1 MRDEARPAIHSQP
14 GEDRRADPA
23 PLPLR
28 HHRQVLEV
36 VVDRAVADQPAQ
48 PDHPIALDRHHRVQ
62 RGGQRGR
69 DGRRVVRVGPPHGG
83 GDGDELLDRGQ
94 PVLQA
99 VLHGG
104 NLAPEKRRHGV
115 VEAAATRADRRL
127 QDRTEG
133 TAGQHHPVR
142 SAERP
147 GLVALAGAVDTDQ
160 GDYHGP
166 RLGRLTG
173 RGGSGDGGGQSATD
187 HPGPLAGAEETRLPA
202 PGRAGPAGQNCRVPV
217 HEITDPDDD
226 RIADYRA
233 LTDVELRTRWE
244 PPHGLFIAEGE
255 LVLRRALRAGY
266 PARSYLVDA
275 KRVDQL
281 ADLDTG
287 ETPVYAATPEVLRRA
302 TGFHVHRGVLASF
315 HRKPL
320 PRAAEVLDT
329 ARRVVILE
337 DVNNHT
343 NLGAIFRAVAAL
355 GVDGVLLSPTCAD
368 PLYRRSVR
376 VSMGEVFAI
385 PYAKLEP
392 WPDALAQV
400 RAAGF
405 TVLAMTPA
413 PDAVPIQGLDAAQ
426 RARAALLMGAEGAGL
441 TRAAM
446 DASDV
451 RVVIPMRRGV
461 DSLNVAAATAVAC
474 WELGRDDPL

>member
-1 MRDEARPAIHSQP
+1 MI
-14 GEDRRADPA
+14 RA
-23 PLPLR
+23 
-28 HHRQVLEV
+28 
-36 VVDRAVADQPAQ
+36 
-48 PDHPIALDRHHRVQ
+48 
-62 RGGQRGR
+62 
-69 DGRRVVRVGPPHGG
+69 HGG
-83 GDGDELLDRGQ
+83 
-94 PVLQA
+94 PSVA
-99 VLHGG
+99 VG
-104 NLAPEKRRHGV
+104 
-115 VEAAATRADRRL
+115 
-127 QDRTEG
+127 
-133 TAGQHHPVR
+133 
-142 SAERP
+142 
-147 GLVALAGAVDTDQ
+147 
-160 GDYHGP
+160 
-166 RLGRLTG
+166 
-173 RGGSGDGGGQSATD
+173 
-187 HPGPLAGAEETRLPA
+187 LPA
-202 PGRAGPAGQNCRVPV
+202 PFPARGGGNPARAGAAGRAGQNRLVPV

-287 ETPVYAATPEVLRRA
+287 DAPVYAATPDVLQRA

-320 PRAAEVLDT
+320 RSADEVLAA

-343 NLGAIFRAVAAL
+343 NLGAIFRGAAAL
-355 GVDGVLLSPTCAD
+355 GLDAVLLSPTCAD

-376 VSMGEVFAI
+376 VSMGEVFAV
-385 PYAKLEP
+385 PYAKLDR
-392 WPDALAQV
+392 WPEGLDQV

-413 PDAVPIQGLDAAQ
+413 PDAVPMQRLAPAQ
-426 RARAALLMGAEGAGL
+426 RERAALLLGAEGPGL
-441 TRAAM
+441 TAAAQA
-446 DASDV
+446 ASDV

-461 DSLNVAAATAVAC
+461 DSLNVAAAAAVAF
-474 WELGRDDPL
+474 WELGREDLI